1 MHEMFCRGSAARVPM
16 HEMFCRGSAARAP
29 MHEMFCRGSAARAPM
44 HEMFCRGSGTQNKNC
59 RRAGILKAW
68 LHEAHPSRHQPLPQH
83 RPGARV
89 PVRQVITACP
99 VCLRFNMK
107 TRTRIYL
114 FGCLLL
120 VVTLAFWGLRCGM
133 RRVEIDRIK
142 RMNPHDIIGG
152 GTKPLVIYAFTE
164 LGMNPNELNSD
175 GENVLFEAVRQGDA
189 EVIAALV
196 ASGADVNHVNKNG
209 ESLRDVAS
217 RLTAADEITRILFGQ
232 NEPHKPA
239 K

>member
-1 MHEMFCRGSAARVPM
+1 MPAASPRLQA
-16 HEMFCRGSAARAP
+16 GRAWWQITRCAMP
-29 MHEMFCRGSAARAPM
+29 SIMNNEP
-44 HEMFCRGSGTQNKNC
+44 SGNEIVAWHRKNKNC
-59 RRAGILKAW
+59 RQSEILKSSP
-68 LHEAHPSRHQPLPQH
+68 HEAHPPRHQPLPQH
-83 RPGARV
+83 RPRACV

-107 TRTRIYL
+107 TRNHIYL

-175 GENVLFEAVRQGDA
+175 GENVLFEAVRRGDA
-189 EVIAALV
+189 KVIAALV
-196 ASGADVNHVNKNG
+196 AAGADVNLVNKNG

-217 RLTAADEITRILFGQ
+217 RLTAADSITRILFGK
-232 NEPHKPA
+232 NEPHKPT